1 MVAFDE
7 TEYYLQ
13 GYGDSEVRRN
23 RIFSRWLLKMTATL
37 QLVSAIATILEA
49 MDKAEFLRMTGGVAG
64 IYYFNKNEVT
74 YCCEVTPSYSLEY
87 VRSEPRNYPDDCD
100 DESDDVLDWLD
111 EVNRFSWENCKY
123 IHCRSLDRNNKVLV
137 LDDFSEVSEEE
148 FKEESEMD
156 NFSLDQYIQ
165 ERCRPDEFYPSKPFY
180 PWDNS

>member
-1 MVAFDE
+1 MKPLICMVAFDE

-13 GYGDSEVRRN
+13 GYGDH
-23 RIFSRWLLKMTATL
+23 IFSRWLLKMTATL

-49 MDKAEFLRMTGGVAG
+49 MDKAEFLRMTGGVAQV
-64 IYYFNKNEVT
+64 YYFNRNEITQVAEIS
-74 YCCEVTPSYSLEY
+74 YSYSLEY
-87 VRSEPRNYPDDCD
+87 VKSEPRNYPDDD
-100 DESDDVLDWLD
+100 DERTDLFDWLD
-111 EVNRFSWENCKY
+111 EANRFSWENCKY

-165 ERCRPDEFYPSKPFY
+165 ERCRPGAFYPSKPFY